1 LGSGADDPKMSSDE
15 LTAKT
20 QFVIEGLK
28 KLYKEKLMPL

>member
-1 LGSGADDPKMSSDE
+1 MSDKEE